1 VKLVRLSVGAV
12 FPKLVW
18 VICLIFIA
26 PVPALQA
33 GDMTVPQIKQMQVN
47 GINLTYQDQ
56 GQGTPVVFVPGA
68 LSDYRV
74 WDAERVAVASRYRFI
89 ALTQRYFGTGPWP
102 DSGAKFSVAT
112 HADDLAAF
120 IKGLHVGPVVLV
132 GWSYSG
138 PIVLLVAVQH
148 PELARGMFIYEPGS
162 LSYVTDGP
170 DLKLATDD
178 RKAMNAPGMAAS
190 KAGDN
195 AQAARLILA
204 GVNNQSD
211 AFDSAPEAIRTMWL
225 ENDRTL
231 PLGFAA
237 PSPPK
242 VTCQQLGKIK
252 VPVTI
257 ARGEQTR
264 PFYRIAA
271 EAAARCIPGAKLVV
285 LPKDRHLAPVQDP
298 VLVSNE
304 LMKFLSAW

>member
-1 VKLVRLSVGAV
+1 VKLVRLLVGSV
-12 FPKLVW
+12 FPRLVW
-18 VICLIFIA
+18 VACLIFIA
-26 PVPALQA
+26 PSPALLA
-33 GDMTVPQIKQMQVN
+33 GDMTAAQIKQTQVN
-47 GINLTYQDQ
+47 GIDLTYQDQ

-74 WDAERVAVASRYRFI
+74 WDAEREAVASRYRFI
-89 ALTQRYFGTGPWP
+89 ALTQRYYGIGPWP
-102 DSGAKFSVAT
+102 DNGAKFSLAT

-120 IKGLHVGPVVLV
+120 VKGLNIGPVVLV

-148 PELARGMFIYEPGS
+148 PELVRGMFIYEPGS
-162 LSYVTDGP
+162 LSYVTDSA

-178 RKAMNAPGMAAS
+178 RKAMNAPGMEAS

-195 AQAARLILA
+195 ASATRLILA

-231 PLGFAA
+231 TLGFAA
-237 PSPPK
+237 PAPPK
-242 VTCQQLGKIK
+242 VSCQQLGQIK

-264 PFYRIAA
+264 PYYRIAA
-271 EAAARCIPGAKLVV
+271 ETAARCITGAKLVV

-298 VLVSNE
+298 VVVSNE